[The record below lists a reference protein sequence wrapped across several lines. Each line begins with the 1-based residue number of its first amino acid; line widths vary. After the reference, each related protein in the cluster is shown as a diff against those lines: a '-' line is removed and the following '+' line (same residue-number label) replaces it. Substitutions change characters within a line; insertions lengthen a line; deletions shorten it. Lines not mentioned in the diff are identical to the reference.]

1 MMNHDIYRRGQVD
14 WAIWRTMTVHRSQS
28 DDPPPAFLTR
38 IRRLLEI
45 DRTDREDRPGFAF
58 GDEIPPGKGTDRAFS
73 AFDAFCL
80 ALAMELLD
88 AGFKQAEV
96 VYLLQH
102 IRDDL
107 RHEYREIMRHPE
119 LPRDVVP
126 AKEHPDMPA
135 YDDSYDEHHRRRADY
150 RVFAVLRKLEMTE
163 LIPKLAERDLK
174 DPVFLRSKICRG
186 IEALA
191 LYLNE
196 NSYAWRKGMILEIG
210 APARMVTAFLDQA
223 PEIKR
228 GRR

>member
-1 MMNHDIYRRGQVD
+1 MTNNTIYRRGQVD
-14 WAIWRTMTVHRSQS
+14 WAIWRSMTVHQS
-28 DDPPPAFLTR
+28 EAGDPHPAFLTR

-58 GDEIPPGKGTDRAFS
+58 GDEAPPGKGTDRAFS
-73 AFDAFCL
+73 AFDALCL
-80 ALAMELLD
+80 ALALELLD

-96 VYLLQH
+96 VYLLQE

-126 AKEHPDMPA
+126 AKEHPDLPA
-135 YDDSYDEHHRRRADY
+135 YDDDKHHRRRVDY

-163 LIPKLAERDLK
+163 LIPKLAELELK
-174 DPVFLRSKICRG
+174 DPVFLRSEFYRG
-186 IEALA
+186 IEALT
-191 LYLNE
+191 LFLNRH
-196 NSYAWRKGMILEIG
+196 NHAWRKGMILEIG